1 LGILEYMTATQSH
14 QRSKTDTIATIILS
28 VIAAIAGVLSVVY
41 SFVFAM
47 ATDACSGHT
56 CDTSALDW
64 AYVVTW
70 GGVGVAAVVA
80 IGGIIIAATRN
91 RPMWVWPTAA
101 LALIII
107 AVVVGA
113 QLAASVHPHT

>member
-1 LGILEYMTATQSH
+1 MTAPQSQ
-14 QRSKTDTIATIILS
+14 QRSKTDTVATIILF
-28 VIAAIAGVLSVVY
+28 VIAAIAGVLSVAY

-70 GGVGVAAVVA
+70 GGVGVAALVA
-80 IGGIIIAATRN
+80 IGGVVIAVARN
-91 RPMWVWPTAA
+91 RVMWVWPTAA
-101 LALIII
+101 LVLIII
-107 AVVVGA
+107 AVVIGA
-113 QLAASVHPHT
+113 QLAASVTPHT